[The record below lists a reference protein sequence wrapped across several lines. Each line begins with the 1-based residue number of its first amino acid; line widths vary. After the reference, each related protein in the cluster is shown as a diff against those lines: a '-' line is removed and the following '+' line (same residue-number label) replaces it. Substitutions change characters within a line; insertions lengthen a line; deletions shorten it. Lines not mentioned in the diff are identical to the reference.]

1 MGWFVQKYHRQSALM
16 HCNELQLRGVKVEAM
31 AIKFEQRVAEEVAKA
46 GFRAKPGPR
55 HNKEIK
61 GTIGRGKTNHNS
73 EWTSGC
79 FWKKNPSK
87 IQLQ

>member
-1 MGWFVQKYHRQSALM
+1 M

-73 EWTSGC
+73 EWTSG
-79 FWKKNPSK
+79 FWKKIRRKSNFSNGAADEAEERRGR
-87 IQLQ
+87 